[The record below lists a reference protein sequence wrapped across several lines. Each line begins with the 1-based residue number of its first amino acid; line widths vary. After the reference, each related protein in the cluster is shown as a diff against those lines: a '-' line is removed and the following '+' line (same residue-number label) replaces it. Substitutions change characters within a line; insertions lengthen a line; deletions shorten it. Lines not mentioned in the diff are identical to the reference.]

1 MKKLLSILLAVLPC
15 IALASEGGPAL
26 DRAPV
31 NQHDKLSLQRGA
43 QIFVNHCLNCHSAS
57 AMRYS
62 RLADLGLNEGQI
74 RENLMFAT
82 DKVGDTMS
90 STLERKD
97 GKAWFGVAPPDLSL
111 VARSRGA
118 DWLYTYLRGFYHD
131 PATKTG
137 WNNTVFPNVGMPNV
151 LWEYQGRQ
159 ALQEAKGAEH
169 GAAKLVLEQP
179 GKLSAAEYDKYV
191 GDLVNYLVYMGEPA
205 QVKRVQIG
213 IVVMFFL
220 AIFFV
225 ITLLLK
231 KEYWKDVR

>member
-1 MKKLLSILLAVLPC
+1 MKKLLAILLVAPG
-15 IALASEGGPAL
+15 IALAASGGAKL

-31 NQHDKLSLQRGA
+31 NLHDKLSLQRGA

-62 RLADLGLNEGQI
+62 KLIDLGLTEEQV
-74 RENLMFAT
+74 RANLMFAT
-82 DKVGDTMS
+82 DRVGDTM
-90 STLERKD
+90 TTALDPKE
-97 GKAWFGVAPPDLSL
+97 GKAFFGVNPPDLSL

-118 DWLYTYLRGFYHD
+118 DWLYTYMRGFYRD
-131 PATKTG
+131 PATKSG
-137 WNNTVFPNVGMPNV
+137 WNNTVFPNVGMPHV
-151 LWEYQGRQ
+151 LWEYQGSQ
-159 ALQEAKGAEH
+159 VAHAADH
-169 GAAKLVLEQP
+169 GAAKLALAEP
-179 GKLSAAEYDKYV
+179 GRLAPAEYDKYV

-205 QVKRVQIG
+205 RAKRVQIG

-225 ITLLLK
+225 ITVLLK

>member
-1 MKKLLSILLAVLPC
+1 MKKLLSILLVVPGL
-15 IALASEGGPAL
+15 ALASGGEAKL
-26 DRAPV
+26 DSAPV
-31 NQHDKLSLQRGA
+31 NLNDKLSLQRGA

-74 RENLMFAT
+74 RDNLMLAT
-82 DKVGDTMS
+82 DKIGDTMS
-90 STLERKD
+90 TTMDRKEA
-97 GKAWFGVAPPDLSL
+97 KAWFGVAPPDLSL
-111 VARSRGA
+111 VARARGA
-118 DWLYTYLRGFYHD
+118 DWLYTYLRGFYGD
-131 PATKTG
+131 PAAKTG

-159 ALQEAKGAEH
+159 VLQEAAHGAEH
-169 GAAKLVLEQP
+169 GAARLVLEQP
-179 GKLSAAEYDKYV
+179 GKLAPAEYDKYV

-205 QVKRVQIG
+205 KAKRVQIG

-225 ITLLLK
+225 ITVLLK